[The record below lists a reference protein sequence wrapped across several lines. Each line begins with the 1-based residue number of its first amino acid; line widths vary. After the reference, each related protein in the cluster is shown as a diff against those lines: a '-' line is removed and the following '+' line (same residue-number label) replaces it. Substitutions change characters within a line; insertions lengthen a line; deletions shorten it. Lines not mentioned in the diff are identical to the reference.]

1 MPKKKI
7 GRIEIPMSKRS
18 KTSID
23 TGIEL
28 DYLFAINVWRL
39 CLVVESQSLE
49 SSVEMENSSKNT
61 NVSAVN
67 LRDENEIQLVTA
79 VEGSEKEK
87 AVLPEVRNDFS
98 SGDTAL
104 YETQGLFSSLAN
116 DGNTNEN
123 NPNPCDDS
131 NGQKRFLDT
140 NIAQPQYP
148 TTVKHFT
155 NTSNT
160 LRGTQEDI
168 IVDKDSL
175 MLKMKQLLGLD
186 EKQLVE
192 YHEKTSKAT
201 ARCLIKFLYPN
212 PEPNFT
218 YSNVEKS
225 VINSIISYTKL
236 SNPYDTASV
245 AEIRKSI
252 NNYFTSLPRKTKTK
266 TVPVTNPVSE
276 ESKKNDSVVL
286 N

>member
-1 MPKKKI
+1 
-7 GRIEIPMSKRS
+7 S
-18 KTSID
+18 
-23 TGIEL
+23 L
-28 DYLFAINVWRL
+28 FYL
-39 CLVVESQSLE
+39 
-49 SSVEMENSSKNT
+49 
-61 NVSAVN
+61 
-67 LRDENEIQLVTA
+67 
-79 VEGSEKEK
+79 
-87 AVLPEVRNDFS
+87 
-98 SGDTAL
+98 
-104 YETQGLFSSLAN
+104 
-116 DGNTNEN
+116 
-123 NPNPCDDS
+123 
-131 NGQKRFLDT
+131 
-140 NIAQPQYP
+140 AQPQYP